1 MKIGAIIIELREG
14 GLHAIPFNST
24 VPMVEMARKIRDSG
38 VVTIGK
44 KAEPVLGGVA
54 IATGTPYGEVMKFR
68 CAKPVAG
75 K

>member
-1 MKIGAIIIELREG
+1 MKIGAIVIELREG

-24 VPMVEMARKIRDSG
+24 VPMVEMARKIRDAG

-44 KAEPVLGGVA
+44 KSEAVLMGVA
-54 IATGTPYGEVMKFR
+54 IATGTPHGEVMKFR
-68 CAKPVAG
+68 CVKPVVS